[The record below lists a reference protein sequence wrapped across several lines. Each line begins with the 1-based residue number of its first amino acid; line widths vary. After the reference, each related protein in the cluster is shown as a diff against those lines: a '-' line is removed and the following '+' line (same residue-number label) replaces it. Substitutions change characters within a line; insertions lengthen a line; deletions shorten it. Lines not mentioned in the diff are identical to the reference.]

1 MEAVDFTNADLYA
14 GEPSALILTP
24 LGVSEPGRFCASGHI
39 LLDLGWRSSVALRQA
54 AALRFGLSRSRRA
67 QQAMATLLE
76 LLTAATG
83 LFVQA
88 LAGTISSRRGR
99 RASPVF
105 AGLHWHADL
114 PYQAARST

>member
-1 MEAVDFTNADLYA
+1 MEAVYLTNPDLYA
-14 GEPSALILTP
+14 RGEWIDIDPPWGLRAGAP
-24 LGVSEPGRFCASGHI
+24 CASGDI

-67 QQAMATLLE
+67 QQAMATLFE